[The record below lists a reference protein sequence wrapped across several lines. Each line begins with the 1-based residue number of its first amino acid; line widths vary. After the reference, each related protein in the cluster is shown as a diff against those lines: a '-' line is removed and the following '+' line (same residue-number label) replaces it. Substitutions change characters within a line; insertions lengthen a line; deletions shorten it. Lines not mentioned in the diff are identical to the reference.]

1 MAGFAWL
8 ALRQAQE
15 ALKHDR
21 LEEALRRLSQP
32 HVQDRRGAAIL
43 VGRLARAFVERAERS
58 LRKDDPE
65 AAWRDLLQAEHL
77 QSQDKHAER
86 LRDALTRLGVAEV
99 RALLQ
104 AGEPGRAEE
113 EIGRLRGRLVRSS
126 ELQVL
131 DEGARGWLAARDL
144 AGRGQF
150 GQALEA
156 VDRACRLVKDIGVL
170 EDYRRELARRRET
183 LGPSVA
189 RLHEAAH
196 AGRWADALRAA
207 EQVLAVAPQHAE
219 ARKVRGQAW
228 KAVEPITVAVA
239 GPETETA
246 GGPTQGPKASPDR
259 FLLWIDGVGGYLV
272 CLGSR
277 ITFGQAIPGSAVD
290 VPLVADLSRM
300 HATLAR
306 DGEGYVL
313 EAVRSMQV
321 NGRPA
326 TRAMLRPGDRVT
338 LGPSCQFQFLQ
349 PAPASATARLD
360 LVSGHR
366 LPLGVDGVLLMAE
379 TLVMGSGPQVHLT
392 VPDLKE
398 PVVFFRHKDGLGL
411 RHSGG
416 LTVNGQ
422 SVPERTILGTRALVS
437 GDDFAFAVEPVK

>member
-1 MAGFAWL
+1 M

-15 ALKHDR
+15 ALKHAR
-21 LEEALRRLSQP
+21 LEEALRLLSQP
-32 HVQDRRGAAIL
+32 HAQECRGSAAL
-43 VGRLARAFVERAERS
+43 VNRLARAFVERAERS
-58 LRKDDPE
+58 LRKDDAE

-113 EIGRLRGRLVRSS
+113 EIARLRGRLVRSS

-170 EDYRRELARRRET
+170 EDYRRELTERRET
-183 LGPSVA
+183 LGPSLA

-196 AGRWADALRAA
+196 AGRWADALGAA
-207 EQVLAVAPQHAE
+207 EQVLAVAPQHVE

-228 KAVEPITVAVA
+228 KAVEPITVAAA
-239 GPETETA
+239 GPETETNGA
-246 GGPTQGPKASPDR
+246 TQGPQASPDR

-313 EAVRSMQV
+313 EAVRSIQV

-326 TRAMLRPGDRVT
+326 TRALLRPGDRVT
-338 LGPSCQFQFLQ
+338 LGPSCQFQFRQ
-349 PAPASATARLD
+349 PVPASATARLD

-366 LPLGVDGVLLMAE
+366 LPLGVDGVLIMAD
-379 TLVMGSGPQVHLT
+379 TLVMGGGPQVHLSA
-392 VPDLKE
+392 PDLKE

-422 SVPERTILGTRALVS
+422 KVPERTILGTRALVS
-437 GDDFAFAVEPVK
+437 GEDFAFAVEPVGSK